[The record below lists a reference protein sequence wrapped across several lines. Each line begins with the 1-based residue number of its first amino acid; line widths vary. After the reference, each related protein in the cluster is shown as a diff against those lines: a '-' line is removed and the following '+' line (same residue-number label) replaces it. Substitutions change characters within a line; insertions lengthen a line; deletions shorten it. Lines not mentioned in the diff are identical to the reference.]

1 MWLACSITQT
11 DSRQGC
17 KGRVLRRRA
26 RFLEGRLLR
35 RQEKLHGMARGS
47 LSGLFYALF
56 VTLSLSIYIYI
67 TIIFFFSSSSRRV
80 ASHRKKLLQAKLIGW
95 LGILSI
101 FTGESCG
108 RR

>member
-1 MWLACSITQT
+1 MYSILDLAEICGWCSITQT
-11 DSRQGC
+11 DSRQGRQ
-17 KGRVLRRRA
+17 GRVLRRRA

-67 TIIFFFSSSSRRV
+67 AIIFFFSSSRRV
-80 ASHRKKLLQAKLIGW
+80 ASQETTASKIDW
-95 LGILSI
+95 LVGDPIDLY
-101 FTGESCG
+101 
-108 RR
+108 R